1 VTDALTPAR
10 LPGRSR
16 GIIDALIRSVGPI
29 VLALITAGVLLALIG
44 RDPFAFFGDVLTAGI
59 FRWNGLQDTITR
71 TAPVLLVGAGLIV
84 AFRAGLWNLG
94 SDGQYLLAAAC
105 VAGIGPAVM
114 GAVPGPIGWLLLM
127 LVAVLV
133 GAAWTIVPAW
143 LRGRHGINEIVT
155 TLMMTFIGVGL
166 AAILVKGPFD
176 GPSTVPQTSVLDPSQ
191 MLANLPD
198 TRIHVGV
205 IIALVVCAMVRW
217 LFASTAFG
225 TRLDMLG
232 ANPRAAAHA
241 GIAVPRLI
249 VITFLCSG
257 GLIGLAAAVDIL
269 GIYGFMRADFDPA
282 YGLKVVPLVFLARLD
297 ALLLV
302 PFAFFFGVMSIG
314 GAYATRRAD
323 LPGDFLLLLIGLV
336 LIWMVLTQYLMARR
350 DRGEPLLPR
359 RRQRAEGTLVPTP
372 AAASESSDA

>member
-1 VTDALTPAR
+1 MTAVLTPTR
-10 LPGRSR
+10 LVGRSR
-16 GIIDALIRSVGPI
+16 GIADAVVRSVGPI

-44 RDPFAFFGDVLTAGI
+44 RDPFAFFGDVLTAGVI
-59 FRWNGLQDTITR
+59 RWNGLQDTITR

-114 GAVPGPIGWLLLM
+114 AAVPPPLGWVVLM
-127 LVAVLV
+127 AVAVVV

-143 LRGRHGINEIVT
+143 LRGRYGINEIVT

-176 GPSTVPQTSVLDPSQ
+176 GPSTVPQTSVLEAPQ
-191 MLANLPD
+191 MLWNLPD

-205 IIALVVCAMVRW
+205 IVALVVCAVVRW
-217 LFASTAFG
+217 LFSSTAFG

-241 GIAVPRLI
+241 GVDVPRL
-249 VITFLCSG
+249 VLVTFLCSG
-257 GLIGLAAAVDIL
+257 ALIGLAAAVDIL
-269 GIYGFMRADFDPA
+269 GIYGYMRADFDPA

-297 ALLLV
+297 ALALV

-336 LIWMVLTQYLMARR
+336 LMWMVVMQYLLARR

-359 RRQRAEGTLVPTP
+359 RRRPTGGPIPEAVPVGVEGP
-372 AAASESSDA
+372 DA

>member
-1 VTDALTPAR
+1 MTSAMTPAR
-10 LPGRSR
+10 IVGRSR
-16 GIIDALIRSVGPI
+16 GLVDALVRSITPI
-29 VLALITAGVLLALIG
+29 VLALVTAGILLALIG
-44 RDPFAFFGDVLTAGI
+44 RDPFAFFGDVLTAGV

-105 VAGIGPAVM
+105 VAGVGPAVM
-114 GAVPGPIGWLLLM
+114 SAAPPPFGWVV
-127 LVAVLV
+127 LVAIAVVV

-155 TLMMTFIGVGL
+155 TLMMSFIGVGL

-176 GPSTVPQTSVLDPSQ
+176 GPSTVPQTSVLDTSQ
-191 MLANLPD
+191 MLWNLPD
-198 TRIHVGV
+198 TRIHIGFLVG
-205 IIALVVCAMVRW
+205 LVACAVVRW
-217 LFASTAFG
+217 VFTSTAFG

-241 GIAVPRLI
+241 GIDVPRL
-249 VITFLCSG
+249 VLVTFLCSG

-269 GIYGFMRADFDPA
+269 GIYGYMRADFDPA

-297 ALLLV
+297 ALMLV

-336 LIWMVLTQYLMARR
+336 LVWMVVTQYLLARR
-350 DRGEPLLPR
+350 DQGRPILPR
-359 RRQRAEGTLVPTP
+359 RRRPADTGVGVSP
-372 AAASESSDA
+372 AALGGGDA